1 MRSNLPTL
9 IFLLRTTLASPYFRN
24 NVPAEEPPAE
34 PGSSEFWSKLLISVG
49 LVLAGGVFAGF
60 VVALYD
66 RPSPLP

>member
-24 NVPAEEPPAE
+24 NVPVEEPPAE
-34 PGSSEFWSKLLISVG
+34 PGSPDFWTKLLVSVG

-60 VVALYD
+60 VFGIYD
-66 RPSPLP
+66 RSSLAA